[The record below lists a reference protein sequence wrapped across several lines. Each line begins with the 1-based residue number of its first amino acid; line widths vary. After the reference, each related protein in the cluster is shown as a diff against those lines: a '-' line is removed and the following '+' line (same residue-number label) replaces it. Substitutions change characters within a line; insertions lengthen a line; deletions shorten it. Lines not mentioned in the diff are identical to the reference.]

1 MLGVAPS
8 RSSLWL
14 GYLRRLILA
23 ELLGISETTASK
35 GLSTHGWRLEPL
47 LQWHRQLTMITA
59 ATNAR

>member
-14 GYLRRLILA
+14 GYLRSLILA
-23 ELLGISETTASK
+23 ELLGVWETTASK
-35 GLSTHGWRLEPL
+35 GLSTGGWRLEPL
-47 LQWHRQLTMITA
+47 RRWPCQLTMITA